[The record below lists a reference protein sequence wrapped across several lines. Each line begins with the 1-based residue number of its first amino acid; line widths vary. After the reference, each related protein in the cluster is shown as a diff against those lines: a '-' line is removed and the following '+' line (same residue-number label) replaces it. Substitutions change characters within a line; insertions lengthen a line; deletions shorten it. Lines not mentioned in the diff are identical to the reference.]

1 MQKIQM
7 FHMFRMFIRQIQ
19 SALEYVTRLKIHIF
33 DHTHSKNFQSLFN
46 LREFVPASKKSV
58 DSICSFL

>member
-1 MQKIQM
+1 
-7 FHMFRMFIRQIQ
+7 MFRMFILQIQ

-33 DHTHSKNFQSLFN
+33 DHTHSKIFN
-46 LREFVPASKKSV
+46 YFLICVNLFVPASKKSV